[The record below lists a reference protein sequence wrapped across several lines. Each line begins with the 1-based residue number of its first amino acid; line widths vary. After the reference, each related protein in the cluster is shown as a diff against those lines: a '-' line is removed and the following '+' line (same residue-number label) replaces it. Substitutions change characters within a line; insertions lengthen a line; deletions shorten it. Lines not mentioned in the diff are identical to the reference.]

1 MSCLEVPKVYPQE
14 VGAFLKF
21 HSPELEILS
30 TSTLSIYLIVLMLRI
45 ELTKRDIAI
54 DRTQKNRLI
63 KLHWYLT
70 LTVQII

>member
-1 MSCLEVPKVYPQE
+1 MSCLEVPKVYSQE
-14 VGAFLKF
+14 VRAFLKF

-63 KLHWYLT
+63 KLH
-70 LTVQII
+70 